1 MGEQKGARVRRV
13 GTATFG
19 GMLVLFGLLF
29 ILHMFLLGLTY
40 VWIFRLWP
48 VMFIT
53 LGVEVLLSAGKA
65 GERVVYD
72 GIAMLLMGFLTLFA
86 MGMAVADLIIQ
97 YQGRMYLG

>member
-29 ILHMFLLGLTY
+29 ILHMFLPGLTY

-53 LGVEVLLSAGKA
+53 LGVEVLLSAGKT

-97 YQGRMYLG
+97 YQGRVYLG